1 MKPASAREK
10 GKRLERAV
18 AKLLRTKGLDPP
30 RGDYYKG
37 AQRTPMSG
45 AMSQWKGDILTDL
58 PLHIECKNQE
68 RITFWKFWAQASEQC
83 PLGQDPVLVIS
94 ANNRPI
100 VAVVDIDFLLN
111 LLKTEKDYLSE
122 VSGEW

>member
-1 MKPASAREK
+1 MNNSDRAARAGEAVLMATDDNDNQT
-10 GKRLERAV
+10 RL
-18 AKLLRTKGLDPP
+18 
-30 RGDYYKG
+30 
-37 AQRTPMSG
+37 
-45 AMSQWKGDILTDL
+45 GDILTDL